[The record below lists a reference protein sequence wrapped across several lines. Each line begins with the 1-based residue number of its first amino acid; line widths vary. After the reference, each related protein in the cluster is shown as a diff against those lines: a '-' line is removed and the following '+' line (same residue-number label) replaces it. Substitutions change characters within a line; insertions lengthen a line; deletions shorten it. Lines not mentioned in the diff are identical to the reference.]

1 MKIGETSGMSGTGET
16 SGTGNG
22 KGVQGLRGIGVEG
35 YRGRGIKG
43 CRCKGGQGTV
53 RGPKFEVIG
62 TSNPELRTQSFSFL
76 VASRE

>member
-35 YRGRGIKG
+35 YRGKGI
-43 CRCKGGQGTV
+43 GGQGCSA
-53 RGPKFEVIG
+53 G
-62 TSNPELRTQSFSFL
+62 
-76 VASRE
+76 